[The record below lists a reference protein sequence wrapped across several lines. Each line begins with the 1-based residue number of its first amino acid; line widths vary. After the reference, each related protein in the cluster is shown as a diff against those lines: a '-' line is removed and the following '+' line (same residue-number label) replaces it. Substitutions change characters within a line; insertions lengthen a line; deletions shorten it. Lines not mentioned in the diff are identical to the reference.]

1 MATNYYAEGDTL
13 TYSNSGSAISAGDLV
28 VIGVRVGVALE
39 DIAAT
44 TGSGQVAMKG
54 VFTVAKEAP
63 LVMTQGDLLYAN
75 ATSGE
80 LDKTASAQTA
90 AGYCWVSA
98 ASAATTV
105 QVKLNG

>member
-1 MATNYYAEGDTL
+1 MATSYIQKGEVL
-13 TYSNSGSAISAGDLV
+13 TYANAGSAISAGDLV

-44 TGSGQVAMKG
+44 TGSGQVAMEG
-54 VFTVAKEAP
+54 VFEVAKQTT
-63 LVMTQGDLLYAN
+63 LVIAQGDLLYAD

-90 AGYCWVSA
+90 AGYAFA
-98 ASAATTV
+98 AELSAATTV
-105 QVKLNG
+105 KVKLNG